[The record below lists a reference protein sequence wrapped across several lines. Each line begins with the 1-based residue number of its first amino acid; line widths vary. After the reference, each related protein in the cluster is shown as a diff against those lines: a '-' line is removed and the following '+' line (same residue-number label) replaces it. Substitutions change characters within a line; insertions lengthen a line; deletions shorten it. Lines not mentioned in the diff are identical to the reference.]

1 MLFTVLHFFEELLL
15 ESVDTVDVRRNF
27 VFFVYFQRFVKLT
40 CKLVLKG
47 PLIGFQVEFP
57 AVKICQ
63 LKVADVVDFQKGVK
77 VLKQVKII
85 FFFEH
90 FLGKVSNLSQTSNPR
105 DLPGWIVPC
114 LTLFLLVKLKK
125 IKRYHIFLEMGRT
138 LAIAEDLRGVSL
150 DAQKHSF
157 LEHVHRKVLEGQ
169 LQKEELDRVEEILI
183 FLVATGLLKEGE
195 QLVLTYLLLLKQ
207 VRVEKT

>member
-1 MLFTVLHFFEELLL
+1 
-15 ESVDTVDVRRNF
+15 
-27 VFFVYFQRFVKLT
+27 
-40 CKLVLKG
+40 
-47 PLIGFQVEFP
+47 
-57 AVKICQ
+57 
-63 LKVADVVDFQKGVK
+63 
-77 VLKQVKII
+77 
-85 FFFEH
+85 
-90 FLGKVSNLSQTSNPR
+90 
-105 DLPGWIVPC
+105 
-114 LTLFLLVKLKK
+114 VKLKK